1 VGYKLTLTKHTGMK
15 KIASIMMA
23 MAFLFSVSA
32 MAATPAPAK
41 KEVKKECSKTCKK
54 GDKSCCKKDD
64 KAPTK
69 K

>member
-1 VGYKLTLTKHTGMK
+1 MK
-15 KIASIMMA
+15 RIASIMMA

-54 GDKSCCKKDD
+54 DDKSCCKKGDSDKSCCKKGD
-64 KAPTK
+64 KAPAK

>member
-1 VGYKLTLTKHTGMK
+1 MK
-15 KIASIMMA
+15 RIASIMMA

-32 MAATPAPAK
+32 MAETPAPAK

-54 GDKSCCKKDD
+54 DDKSCCKKGDSDKSCCKKGD
-64 KAPTK
+64 KAPAK